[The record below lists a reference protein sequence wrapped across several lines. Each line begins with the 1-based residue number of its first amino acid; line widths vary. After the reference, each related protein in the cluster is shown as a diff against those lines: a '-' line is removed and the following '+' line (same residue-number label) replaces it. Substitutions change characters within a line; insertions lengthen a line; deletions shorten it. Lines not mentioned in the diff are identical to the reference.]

1 MRDFTAMV
9 RNKVRRS
16 KNRIGYLPVEQ
27 VIEGAPLEQSNSTPQ
42 NVASESMHQRM
53 HLFAQRL
60 ETKRIELEVALSVK
74 NGIPNAAIGN
84 KSFSMGAITNHAQ
97 NETDNE
103 ITLAKQNN
111 EIDNKENEQF
121 MCQQDQYNMTSASSL
136 TANIQTDIKSP
147 FQVMNEVDQA
157 QKEEMDQLLQK
168 LQYENL

>member
-27 VIEGAPLEQSNSTPQ
+27 VIEGVPLEQSDSTPQ

-60 ETKRIELEVALSVK
+60 ETKRIELEAALSVK
-74 NGIPNAAIGN
+74 NGISNN
-84 KSFSMGAITNHAQ
+84 TKSFSMGAISNRLQ
-97 NETDNE
+97 NETGNE
-103 ITLAKQNN
+103 VTLTKQNN
-111 EIDNKENEQF
+111 EIDNKENEQQHL
-121 MCQQDQYNMTSASSL
+121 QQNQNDITRASSL
-136 TANIQTDIKSP
+136 ITNIQVDIKSP